1 MSDTAGDRGAQ
12 PAHWTSTVANIVA
25 AVLTLSALAWAG
37 DLYRSAGLLLIN
49 EQFNAFVL
57 ALALALVFLTYRAR
71 RGAAGPPPWFDIAA
85 AGIGLITALYVAYD
99 YRALSDAIAYRP
111 LNGVVAGTILLV
123 LVFEGLRRASG
134 NVLAVIL
141 IAFIAYGFFGSLLPG
156 DLQGR
161 YVTPDGLLVYLAL
174 DVNGVFGS
182 VFGVAS
188 TVVVSFLFF
197 GSLLS
202 RSGGASFFTDLAIAA
217 FGRYRGG
224 AAKIAI
230 IASSLFGTISGNAV
244 SNVVSTGIITIPM
257 MKSSGYKP
265 HHAAAIEAVAST
277 GGQLM
282 PPIMGAAAFIMAELL
297 GRPYTDIV
305 VAAVVPALLY
315 YAALF
320 IQADLEAAKSN
331 IAAVAPADA
340 RPVRQVL
347 AEGWYF
353 PIPFA
358 IVVGGLFWFN
368 LSPDTAALYA
378 AGSLIVCGLFG
389 SYRGK
394 RMRAAEVAEALVE
407 TGRSAL
413 DILMIA
419 AAAGFIIGVLNVSG
433 LNFALTVVLIHLG
446 AGNTVLLLVLA
457 AGIAIIL
464 GMGMPTVG
472 VYVLLASLVAPALIQ
487 VGISELAA
495 HLFVLYFGMMSMTT
509 PPVAIAAFTAASIAQ
524 ADPIKTGFAGVR
536 FGWSAYIVP
545 FLFVS
550 SPTLLL
556 QGPVPDVVLA
566 VVTAVMGVYL
576 VSVAVAGFMTRP
588 AGPLLRIAFALAGL
602 AMMVPARAF
611 PGAIWTDIIGAAAGA
626 LLIASQLEAVRNLHP
641 ILRKKA

>member
-1 MSDTAGDRGAQ
+1 MAEQTGENATR
-12 PAHWTSTVANIVA
+12 PAPWTSTAAKILA
-25 AVLTLSALAWAG
+25 AVLTLSALAWGA

-57 ALALALVFLTYRAR
+57 AIALALVFLTYRAR
-71 RGAAGPPPWFDIAA
+71 KGETGRPPWFDLVAA
-85 AGIGLITALYVAYD
+85 VLGMLAAFYVAYD

-111 LNGVVAGTILLV
+111 LHGVVIGTILLV

-134 NVLAVIL
+134 NMLAIIL
-141 IAFIAYGFFGSLLPG
+141 VVFIAYGFFGHLLPG
-156 DLQGR
+156 DFEGR
-161 YVTPDGLLVYLAL
+161 KVSPDGLLIYLAL

-182 VFGVAS
+182 VFGVAA
-188 TVVVSFLFF
+188 TVVISFLFF
-197 GSLLS
+197 GALLG
-202 RSGGASFFTDLAIAA
+202 RSGGAAFFTDLAIAA
-217 FGRYRGG
+217 FGNFRGG

-244 SNVVSTGIITIPM
+244 SNVVATGIVTIPM
-257 MKSSGYKP
+257 MKNSGYKP
-265 HHAAAIEAVAST
+265 HHAGAIEAVSST

-297 GRPYTDIV
+297 ARPYSDIV
-305 VAAVVPALLY
+305 IAATVPAILY

-320 IQADLEAAKSN
+320 IQADLEAAKSG
-331 IAAVAPADA
+331 IAPVPKSEI
-340 RPVRQVL
+340 RPLRQVL
-347 AEGWYF
+347 VEGWYF

-358 IVVGGLFWFN
+358 IVIGGLFWLN
-368 LSPDTAALYA
+368 LGPDTAALYA
-378 AGSLIVCGLFG
+378 SISLVVCGLLG

-394 RMRAAEVAEALVE
+394 RMRPMELIEALIE

-419 AAAGFIIGVLNVSG
+419 AAAGFIIGVLNISG
-433 LNFALTVVLIHLG
+433 LNFALTIALIHLG
-446 AGNTVLLLVLA
+446 AGSMILLLLLA
-457 AGIAIIL
+457 AVIAIVL

-472 VYVLLASLVAPALIQ
+472 VYVLLASLVAPALIE
-487 VGISELAA
+487 VGVPALAA

-524 ADPIKTGFAGVR
+524 ADPVRTGFAGVR

-550 SPTLLL
+550 SPTLLME
-556 QGPVPDVVLA
+556 GPAIDVALA
-566 VVTAVMGVYL
+566 AGTAIMGVYL

-588 AGPLLRIAFALAGL
+588 TGPLLRIAFALSGL

-611 PGAIWTDIIGAAAGA
+611 EGAIWTDIAGFVA
-626 LLIASQLEAVRNLHP
+626 GVVLIASQLDTVRNLRP
-641 ILRKKA
+641 SLRKTT